1 MTYSIRAIIGL
12 LILFALA
19 VYYTPAQAIHPI
31 NVVGPAG
38 WMEMS
43 TFHSRTIAYDPY
55 RGYYYD
61 CISPLCGTSS
71 ESLTPITI
79 ALQGFGQGGFGQA
92 PPAKGAK
99 PAPSSTPYVPAKN
112 KWAIV
117 FSDVKGFDCYVE
129 GAKISWVRDNSE
141 YGCGK
146 PGQRALAKFVPG
158 KKTSDVE

>member
-19 VYYTPAQAIHPI
+19 VYYTPAQ
-31 NVVGPAG
+31 V
-38 WMEMS
+38 S
-43 TFHSRTIAYDPY
+43 TYKMDITVAPFITLPDSMTRGAYTVYGD
-55 RGYYYD
+55 RCFGD
-61 CISPLCGTSS
+61 LCGTSA